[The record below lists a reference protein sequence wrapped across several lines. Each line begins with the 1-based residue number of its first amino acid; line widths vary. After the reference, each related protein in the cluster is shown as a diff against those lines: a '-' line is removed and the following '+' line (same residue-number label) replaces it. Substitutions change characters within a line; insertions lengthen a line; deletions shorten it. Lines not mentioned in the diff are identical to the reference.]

1 MAACESARR
10 ATQLGTASA
19 ANKRSCDARRAA
31 RLLSHRSWAS
41 RQVPLVRSRDAAS
54 VPVRCRNASQEGRRA
69 GSGRAGGGRAGGA
82 AVRQRH
88 LLLPRRLQ
96 IQCATTQPRTAGRLL
111 LPLLLLLTPL
121 CSLRAAGDWVIQ
133 DGTKFRH
140 GHGVF
145 VNGAAEGN
153 TYEGEWN
160 NDKMHGRGT
169 FVYASKA
176 KYEARASVIRWVS
189 SSGGRC

>member
-1 MAACESARR
+1 M
-10 ATQLGTASA
+10 
-19 ANKRSCDARRAA
+19 
-31 RLLSHRSWAS
+31 
-41 RQVPLVRSRDAAS
+41 
-54 VPVRCRNASQEGRRA
+54 
-69 GSGRAGGGRAGGA
+69 
-82 AVRQRH
+82 
-88 LLLPRRLQ
+88 
-96 IQCATTQPRTAGRLL
+96 
-111 LPLLLLLTPL
+111 
-121 CSLRAAGDWVIQ
+121 IQ

-176 KYEARASVIRWVS
+176 KYEARASVIRWVR